1 MSYAPVST
9 TQSKKAAAAK
19 HQRRRPIVLR
29 QKTPVGAIPKNDF
42 HVGSLPIQPK
52 LKVGKPNDKY
62 EQEADR
68 VADHV
73 MQMSESQVQR
83 QVALSER
90 KEHGQTQSEETTIQ
104 RMQNEDEEMVQTK
117 SIAETIQR
125 ICTACEEEE
134 TLQRVAME
142 EEEDILQPKRESS
155 QVSSV
160 APTIQTGIERLRQTG
175 GATLPASTRAF
186 MEPRFG
192 HDFSQVRIHA
202 GTEAAQLAHGLQAR
216 AFTVGRDIVF
226 GKGALDYSSSTG
238 KSLLAHELTHYVQ
251 QRGNNVN
258 ENLSGQ
264 TSLIQRKACDPLAQ
278 DCPTGTACFS
288 TGSTYECLPTI
299 AGAFENL
306 VKKILKTKGIKIKET
321 DKSELQ
327 AFIDRDK
334 SPGRLK
340 ELEKIIVLWPSF
352 GNIRKKAQIIEMVTA
367 PIRKTDLEESQRG
380 RFSEKEGGEIKTEL
394 VNVMKERI
402 RLEKEKIIKEN
413 EAKPRSARLTDEKID
428 EAAKDKELNSCLDF
442 LKNSSLA
449 ELYADEEDERKT
461 ASSLYK
467 EGMAERKQKT
477 KIHAKTLSRL
487 ASELRLQ
494 GLVGPVH
501 LLKWKGTHEKGHH
514 EPSPTDLF
522 DRLSSAGDGWYFFL
536 VGLLS
541 FHTFLIAVHVSE
553 GGSRRRYFEIQGG
566 QAVRKTPKQLK
577 QWFDRDFDPSNFNPK
592 HKRNV
597 GSRVWQVYLR
607 PTD

>member
-1 MSYAPVST
+1 M
-9 TQSKKAAAAK
+9 
-19 HQRRRPIVLR
+19 
-29 QKTPVGAIPKNDF
+29 GAL
-42 HVGSLPIQPK
+42 SIQTK
-52 LKVGKPNDKY
+52 LKIGRPNDKY

-68 VADHV
+68 VASQV
-73 MQMSESQVQR
+73 MRMPESQVQR
-83 QVALSER
+83 QPGPLAQGSL
-90 KEHGQTQSEETTIQ
+90 QTQSEESRIQ
-104 RMQNEDEEMVQTK
+104 RMADEDEDMIQAK
-117 SIAETIQR
+117 SVPDNIQR
-125 ICTACEEEE
+125 MCTDCENEE
-134 TLQRVAME
+134 
-142 EEEDILQPKRESS
+142 ILQPKQAQSPS
-155 QVSSV
+155 GIVTPAV
-160 APTIQTGIERLRQTG
+160 QTGISHLRQG
-175 GATLPASTRAF
+175 GGTPLSASTKAF

-202 GTEAAQLAHGLQAR
+202 GAEAAQLAHSLRAR

-226 GKGALDYSSSTG
+226 GKGALDYSSATG
-238 KSLLAHELTHYVQ
+238 KSLLAHELTHYIQ
-251 QRGNNVN
+251 QEGLTNSNTNGISKQGVT
-258 ENLSGQ
+258 GQ
-264 TSLIQRKACDPLAQ
+264 AKLIQRKACDPLTP
-278 DCPTGTACFS
+278 DCPAGTACFA
-288 TGSTYECLPTI
+288 TGTTYECLPTDI
-299 AGAFENL
+299 GVFENI
-306 VKKILKTKGIKIKET
+306 VKKILKTKGTKIAET
-321 DKSELQ
+321 DKNALK
-327 AFIDRDK
+327 AFIDRNK
-334 SPGRLK
+334 SPSRLK
-340 ELEKIIVLWPSF
+340 RLEKTIVLWPSF

-380 RFSEKEGGEIKTEL
+380 RFSEVEGGEIKTEL

-402 RLEKEKIIKEN
+402 RLEKEKITKEN
-413 EAKPRSARLTDEKID
+413 EAKPRSDQLTDEEID

-442 LKNSSLA
+442 LKNSSLQ
-449 ELYADEEDERKT
+449 ELYAEEEDERKA
-461 ASSLYK
+461 ASLRYK
-467 EGMAERKQKT
+467 EGVAERKQKT
-477 KIHAKTLSRL
+477 TIHAKTLSRL

-577 QWFDRDFDPSNFNPK
+577 QWFDRDFDPSRFNRK

-597 GSRVWQVYLR
+597 GSRVWQIYLR